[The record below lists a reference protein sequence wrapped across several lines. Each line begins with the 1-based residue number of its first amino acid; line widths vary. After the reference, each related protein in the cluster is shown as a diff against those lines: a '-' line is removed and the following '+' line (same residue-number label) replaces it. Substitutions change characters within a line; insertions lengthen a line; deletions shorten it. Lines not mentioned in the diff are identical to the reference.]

1 MMDSGK
7 MMGMKEAVAKFVSD
21 GDLVYLAGFTHM
33 IPFAAGHEIIRQRK
47 KNLVLGRATPD
58 IIYDQMIAAGC
69 AKKLIFSYSGN
80 PGVGSLRCFRRA
92 VEMPKPKPGEEAK
105 VADWKPLEIEEYT
118 HFGLSG
124 RLFAGATNMP
134 FLPMRT
140 NIGSDLPAQN
150 PMIRTVKDPYTG
162 YEVSVVPP
170 LKPDVAVV
178 HVQRADK
185 NGNAHIWGIIG
196 EQKDAAFASKK
207 VIISAEEIVE
217 ESVIRS
223 DPNRTLIPDIVVHAV
238 VHEPWCAHP
247 SYVQGYYDRDNEFYM
262 QWDEIT
268 KEHATT
274 LKYLDEWVYGVEN
287 RAEYMRKIPSE
298 RLQKLK
304 FKAAYCTPVDYGT
317 M

>member
-1 MMDSGK
+1 MDSGK
-7 MMGMKEAVAKFVSD
+7 MMTMKEAVSKFVRD
-21 GDLVYLAGFTHM
+21 DETVYLAGFTHM
-33 IPFAAGHEIIRQRK
+33 IPFAAGHEIIRQKRK
-47 KNLVLGRATPD
+47 GLTLARATPD

-69 AKKLIFSYSGN
+69 AKKVVFSYAGN

-92 VEMPKPKPGEEAK
+92 
-105 VADWKPLEIEEYT
+105 LEKGQPNKIEIDEYT

-140 NIGSDLPAQN
+140 NLGSDLPPFNKNMKTIQ
-150 PMIRTVKDPYTG
+150 DPYTG
-162 YEVSVVPP
+162 DTVSVVPP

-178 HVQRADK
+178 HVQRCDS

-207 VIISAEEIVE
+207 VIISAEEIVD

-223 DPNRTLIPDIVVHAV
+223 DPNRTLIPDFVVHAV

-247 SYVQGYYDRDNEFYM
+247 SYTQGYYDRDNEFYM

-268 KEHATT
+268 KEHDTT
-274 LKYLDEWVYGVEN
+274 MKYLDEWVFGVQDRN
-287 RAEYMRKIPSE
+287 EYMRKMPAE
-298 RLQKLK
+298 KLLKLK
-304 FKAAYCTPVDYGT
+304 PKAAYCTPVDYGT
-317 M
+317 L

>member
-1 MMDSGK
+1 MDSNK
-7 MMGMKEAVAKFVSD
+7 LMTMKEAVAKYVKD
-21 GDLVYLAGFTHM
+21 GDTAYLAGFTHM
-33 IPFAAGHEIIRQRK
+33 IPFAAGHEIIRQKRK
-47 KNLVLGRATPD
+47 DLVLARATPD

-69 AKKLIFSYSGN
+69 ARKLIFSYAGN

-92 VEMPKPKPGEEAK
+92 HEKGVPA
-105 VADWKPLEIEEYT
+105 PLEVEEYT

-140 NIGSDLPAQN
+140 NLGSDLPPRN
-150 PMIRTVKDPYTG
+150 PLMKTVTDPYTG
-162 YEVSVVPP
+162 DEISVVPP

-178 HVQRADK
+178 HVQKADA
-185 NGNAHIWGIIG
+185 NGNSHIWGIIG
-196 EQKDAAFASKK
+196 EQKDAAFAAKK

-223 DPNRTLIPDIVVHAV
+223 DPNRTLIPDFIVHAV

-262 QWDEIT
+262 EWDGIT
-268 KEHATT
+268 KEHETT
-274 LKYLDEWVYGVEN
+274 IAYLDEWVHGVED
-287 RAEYMRKIPSE
+287 REAYMKKLSSE
-298 RLQKLK
+298 KVGAL
-304 FKAAYCTPVDYGT
+304 TPKPAMSVPVNYGSV
-317 M
+317 

>member
-1 MMDSGK
+1 MDSGK
-7 MMGMKEAVAKFVSD
+7 LMTMKEAISKSVKD
-21 GDLVYLAGFTHM
+21 DDTVYLAGFTHM
-33 IPFAAGHEIIRQRK
+33 IPFAAGHEIIRQKRK
-47 KNLVLGRATPD
+47 GLTLARATPD

-69 AKKLIFSYSGN
+69 CKKLVFSYAGN

-92 VEMPKPKPGEEAK
+92 
-105 VADWKPLEIEEYT
+105 LEKGVPNPIAIEEYT

-140 NIGSDLPAQN
+140 NLGSDLPSNN
-150 PMIRTVKDPYTG
+150 PNIKTVKDPYTG
-162 YEVSVVPP
+162 DEVSCVPP

-178 HVQRADK
+178 HVQRCDE

-207 VIISAEEIVE
+207 VIITTEELVS

-223 DPNRTLIPDIVVHAV
+223 DPNRTLIPDFIVQAV
-238 VHEPWCAHP
+238 VQEPWCAHP
-247 SYVQGYYDRDNEFYM
+247 SYTQGYYDRDNEFYM

-268 KEHATT
+268 KEHESTM
-274 LKYLDEWVYGVEN
+274 KYLEEWVYGVEN
-287 RAEYMRKIPSE
+287 RAAYMKKLSSDKVL
-298 RLQKLK
+298 RLLPRACYSQ
-304 FKAAYCTPVDYGT
+304 PVSYGSV
-317 M
+317 

>member
-1 MMDSGK
+1 MSKMNSDKMMD
-7 MMGMKEAVAKFVSD
+7 MKEAVAKHVSD

-47 KNLVLGRATPD
+47 KDLTLARATPD

-69 AKKLIFSYSGN
+69 AKKVIFSYAGN

-92 VEMPKPKPGEEAK
+92 LEKGQP
-105 VADWKPLEIEEYT
+105 KPLEIEEYT

-140 NIGSDLPAQN
+140 NLGSDLPRFNAN
-150 PMIRTVKDPYTG
+150 IKTVKDPYTG
-162 YEVSVVPP
+162 DEISVVPP
-170 LKPDVAVV
+170 LRPDVAVV
-178 HVQRADK
+178 HVQRADAQ
-185 NGNAHIWGIIG
+185 GNSHIWGIIG
-196 EQKDAAFASKK
+196 EQKDAAFAAKK
-207 VIISAEEIVE
+207 VIISAEEIVD

-223 DPNRTLIPDIVVHAV
+223 DPNRTLIPDFVVDSV

-262 QWDEIT
+262 SWDEIT
-268 KEHATT
+268 KEHDSTM
-274 LKYLDEWVYGVEN
+274 KYMEEWVFGVAS
-287 RAEYMRKIPSE
+287 RAEYMKKMSAEKVLSLRP
-298 RLQKLK
+298 R
-304 FKAAYCTPVDYGT
+304 AAYCTPVDYGT
-317 M
+317 L